1 MLLCFPACS
10 STAGVASRLLLVPFQ
25 NMTRGWP
32 KPAEHPDET
41 QAMLAF
47 TADAFPAGSRPSSVK
62 IRVLHGAY
70 HYFQVDASEFFIHGS
85 GESRE
90 EQALNRAGYCP
101 NKELVVLSTQSTMVL
116 KLYI

>member
-32 KPAEHPDET
+32 KPAEHPAKT

-90 EQALNRAGYCP
+90 E
-101 NKELVVLSTQSTMVL
+101 
-116 KLYI
+116 